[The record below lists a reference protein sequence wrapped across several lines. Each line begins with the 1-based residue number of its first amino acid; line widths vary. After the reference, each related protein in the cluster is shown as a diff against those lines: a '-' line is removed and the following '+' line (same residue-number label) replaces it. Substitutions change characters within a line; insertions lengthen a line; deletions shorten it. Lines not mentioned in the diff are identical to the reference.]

1 MKMNIFEFLWYE
13 DTVGRISQAYVVFTW
28 DEKQRNIVSWPSSSS
43 LCDLCRML
51 PLSSKRNFV
60 PSTALR
66 WRNQIQIC
74 IDTHFYN
81 GQKWRPPFTDHLLF
95 IMHSLWHSASN
106 AIGARINSNFWG
118 KRLKSFARLGQF
130 CHKLGDA
137 FLRCCWRFLLVRR
150 CPKMLIK

>member
-1 MKMNIFEFLWYE
+1 MYFWQFLINPIECNFAALCNQLNGMKMKMNMFEFLWYE

-51 PLSSKRNFV
+51 PLSSKGNFV

-118 KRLKSFARLGQF
+118 KRLKSFARSIL
-130 CHKLGDA
+130 
-137 FLRCCWRFLLVRR
+137 
-150 CPKMLIK
+150 P